1 MGKIYTKGL
10 NWKDSLGS
18 TFLVQCFTD
27 KSDYSAVLQ
36 PYNYKSIS
44 FVDGQGN
51 IRHIPVC
58 NGGLKDNV
66 YSLIA
71 VDAEGVGYYP
81 VHLKTRLYVSG
92 NMTGQGVT
100 DSQSGTTTVNITG
113 IQTREY
119 WTGRSGIKINTPI
132 EVRIQGMYRTSVRVN
147 SSIYTFPANT
157 TQVSSSSLRS
167 VGISTAYTIRIAVHN
182 TETDTWYYSNNITRG
197 KNWGTYVE
205 LEGYM

>member
-10 NWKDSLGS
+10 KWKNSLGG
-18 TFLVQCFTD
+18 TYLVQCFTD

-51 IRHIPVC
+51 TRHIPVWSD
-58 NGGLKDNV
+58 GLKDNTYPLSV
-66 YSLIA
+66 
-71 VDAEGVGYYP
+71 VDAEGVVYRP
-81 VHLKTRLYVSG
+81 MHLITRLYVSG

-100 DSQSGTTTVNITG
+100 DTQSGTTTVNITG
-113 IQTREY
+113 IATREY

-132 EVRIQGMYRTSVRVN
+132 EVRIQGWYGTSVRVN

-157 TQVSSSSLRS
+157 TAVSSSSLRS
-167 VGISTAYTIRIAVHN
+167 VGIATAYTIRIAVHN
-182 TETDTWYYSNNITRG
+182 TETDTWYYSNNVTRG
-197 KNWGTYVE
+197 KNWGTYVD